1 MLQSKTN
8 FPSEPGH
15 GLLIETS
22 GTPRIW
28 ESPKDKT
35 KLHNVLKQRG
45 VIVLPVKD
53 FSSFSVKQTEFQQ
66 KKTSLFSQFWL
77 VSTNQNKKDR
87 NTMKYAPL
95 LWKDIFLFVI
105 SQSLFVSNI
114 SVLFLQNEKK
124 KTNRNP
130 IKYRQVCF

>member
-1 MLQSKTN
+1 MWNVLQSKTN
-8 FPSEPGH
+8 FPSGPGE

-53 FSSFSVKQTEFQQ
+53 FPLFSVKQTEFQQ

-87 NTMKYAPL
+87 NTMKYAPT
-95 LWKDIFLFVI
+95 
-105 SQSLFVSNI
+105 SLKGYFSVCYFTESVCFKHFCFVS
-114 SVLFLQNEKK
+114 SKWEKEDK
-124 KTNRNP
+124 
-130 IKYRQVCF
+130 